1 MRAAT
6 VEGRPKTPLP
16 MIELTTSATRL
27 QRPIAR
33 SSSRRGGFADG
44 DSIRAFVSHT
54 RVVRTAAVTG
64 APLFAPARPLRV
76 RSQGRQ
82 PRRLSPNGPLRPEVT
97 LPFNS
102 KVTSLQRENPCQ

>member
-16 MIELTTSATRL
+16 MIELTSSATRL

-33 SSSRRGGFADG
+33 TSSRRGGFAEG

-54 RVVRTAAVTG
+54 GVTRTAAVTG
-64 APLFAPARPLRV
+64 APLFALARPLRV
-76 RSQGRQ
+76 RSGQAAKAAVPVWSAQTG
-82 PRRLSPNGPLRPEVT
+82 SDVT
-97 LPFNS
+97 I
-102 KVTSLQRENPCQ
+102 